1 MSEGNPYGRRH
12 IPAAASAHPRLETL
26 QHRRGRVRMTAM
38 DHVTFVP
45 TPEQFAYT
53 FGGAAPVMRITPPTA
68 LTLWTEDAY
77 GGRITSVSDVA
88 TRALDTEDL
97 NPQTGPFWI
106 EGAEPGDTLAVHI
119 VDLTPAR
126 TWGASTLIPFF
137 GGLTSVPASPTL
149 QEPLPERTYIYEYD
163 SVAETLA
170 FSAHGSDFELALPAN
185 PMLGTVGVA
194 PARREVR
201 TSLVPDVFGGN
212 MDTPEMAAGAT
223 CYLRVNVPGALFSLG
238 DGHYRQGEGE
248 SCGTAVEGAMHSTVI
263 VELIKGGGPAWPR
276 LETDTHLVCIG
287 SGRPL
292 EEAWR
297 AGQVEMITWLGEL
310 YGLDRLDAYQ
320 LLTQISLAPI
330 ANVVDTNYSSATKI
344 DKRLLPAAAA
354 YDGVHAE
361 LRSAA
366 ASFGTIT
373 Y

>member
-1 MSEGNPYGRRH
+1 
-12 IPAAASAHPRLETL
+12 
-26 QHRRGRVRMTAM
+26 M

-45 TPEQFAYT
+45 TVEELSYT
-53 FGGAAPVMRITPPTA
+53 FGGAGAVRRIRPGTV

-77 GGRITSVSDVA
+77 GGRIRSRDDVA
-88 TRALDTEDL
+88 STALDTEDL

-106 EGAEPGDTLAVHI
+106 EGAEPGDTLAVHL

-126 TWGASTLIPFF
+126 GWGASTLIPFF
-137 GGLTSVPASPTL
+137 GGLTSVPVSPTL
-149 QEPLPERTYIYEYD
+149 QPALPERTWIYDYD
-163 SVAETLA
+163 AGTHTLGFA
-170 FSAHGSDFELALPAN
+170 ALATDFELRLPAN

-201 TSLVPDVFGGN
+201 TSLVPDYFGGN

-223 CYLRVNVPGALFSLG
+223 CYLRVNVDGALFSLG

-248 SCGTAVEGAMHSTVI
+248 SCGTAVEGAMHVTAI
-263 VELIKGGGPAWPR
+263 VDLIKGRGPAWPR
-276 LETDTHLVCIG
+276 IESDTHLMCIG

-297 AGQVEMITWLGEL
+297 AGQVEMIGWLGEL

-320 LLTQISLAPI
+320 LLTQISQVPI
-330 ANVVDTNYSSATKI
+330 ANVVDTNYSAVTKI
-344 DKRLLPAAAA
+344 DKRLLPEASA
-354 YDGVHAE
+354 YGGMHAE
-361 LRSAA
+361 MRSAA
-366 ASFGTIT
+366 TALGSIS